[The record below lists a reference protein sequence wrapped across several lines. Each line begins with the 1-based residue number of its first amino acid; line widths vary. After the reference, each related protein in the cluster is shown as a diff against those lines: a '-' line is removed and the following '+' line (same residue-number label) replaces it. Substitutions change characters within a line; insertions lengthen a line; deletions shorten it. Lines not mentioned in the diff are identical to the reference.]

1 MGFLLIFI
9 RSVWRTKGKLSYF
22 LLKGFVRKF
31 MSSFDYGLVSRIQQA
46 NDIVDLIGEYVS
58 LKKKGR
64 EMVGLCPFHTDHRP
78 SMYVNPAK
86 QIFKC
91 FACGAGGDCLK
102 FIQMQEN
109 LSFPQA
115 LQRLADR
122 AGIKIPARPIDT
134 RQSSIDEPDIDPNR
148 LAAANA
154 WAAQHFQDNLN
165 HPQKGKFAS
174 DYLAER
180 KIEPPVAK
188 KWQLGLALPD
198 DDLAK
203 TAVAKKASVDF
214 LVKAGLL
221 LNHNKDK
228 FSNRLIFPI
237 TDATGR
243 IIAFGG
249 RTLDQSDPKYL
260 NTSNTVLFDKSNCL
274 YGLEHARHSIV
285 SSATAVVVEGYTDC
299 IMAHAKG
306 VSNVVATMGTSL
318 TAGHARLLKRF
329 AKSVVLMF
337 DSDTAGHAAA
347 NRALEICISH
357 QIDIKLAFVP
367 QGKDPCDYLISA
379 GKEKF
384 QLLIDNA
391 VEVFKFIWDR
401 LTQNLDKTDSL
412 ADNKAAIEEFLQTVA
427 AALHAGSVSPI
438 DRGLLV
444 NRLSKI
450 IGLNSSQINAEL
462 GKRMKS
468 AATAA
473 AYNLE
478 NQKVVSIDW
487 GAGGFAAAQRQVLE
501 VLLNEPK
508 LLDDVVKKISPQDFD
523 VPLLKLAAQVVFDAL
538 KHNPDSSLTE
548 ILARTD
554 SVEVANA
561 IVQLQDIG
569 LKKGNFHASLIG
581 AIEAMQSYLSQ
592 SKNEKP
598 VKIMDETEYLKQV
611 HQKTRKVNRRNV
623 GMV

>member
-1 MGFLLIFI
+1 
-9 RSVWRTKGKLSYF
+9 
-22 LLKGFVRKF
+22 

-115 LQRLADR
+115 LERLADR

-134 RQSSIDEPDIDPNR
+134 RQSSIEEPDIDPNR
-148 LAAANA
+148 LATANA
-154 WAAQHFQDNLN
+154 WAAQYFQDNLN
-165 HPQKGKFAS
+165 HPQKGKFAR

-180 KIEPPVAK
+180 KIEPTVAK
-188 KWQLGLALPD
+188 KWRLGLALPD

-203 TAVAKKASVDF
+203 TAAAKKASVDF
-214 LVKAGLL
+214 LIKAGLL
-221 LNHNKDK
+221 LNLNKDK

-274 YGLEHARHSIV
+274 YGLENARHSIV

-306 VSNVVATMGTSL
+306 VCNVVATMGTSL

-337 DSDTAGHAAA
+337 DSDTAGLAAA

-367 QGKDPCDYLISA
+367 QGKDPCDYLIFA

-427 AALHAGSVSPI
+427 TALHAGTVSPI

-450 IGLNSSQINAEL
+450 LCLSSSQINAEL
-462 GKRMKS
+462 AKKMKGA
-468 AATAA
+468 AATA

-508 LLDDVVKKISPQDFD
+508 LLDDVIKKISPQDFD
-523 VPLLKLAAQVVFDAL
+523 VPLLKLAVQVVFDAL
-538 KHNPDSSLTE
+538 KHNPDSSLIE

-561 IVQLQDIG
+561 IVQLQDVG
-569 LKKGNFHASLIG
+569 LKKGNFHASLDG

-598 VKIMDETEYLKQV
+598 VKITDETEYLKQV